1 MPRKKAADP
10 TSAEAESI
18 LAYKGFNADMTCRGF
33 AYEVGRSYRHAGP
46 VKACEAGFHACEHPL
61 DVLSYYG
68 AAASRF
74 ALVEMS
80 GETSRDGDDSKI
92 AAAEITI
99 KTEIRLPELVAAAIR
114 YVTDRCTWIE
124 GPYTD
129 GERQGVKTAR
139 DQGAATASGD
149 RGAATASGYQGA
161 ATASGDQGAATAS
174 GYQGAATASGYQGAA
189 TASGDRGAAT
199 ASGDRGA
206 ATASGDR
213 GAATASGYQGA
224 ATASGYQG
232 AATASGYHGAATA
245 SGYQGAA
252 TASGYDGKARGSDG
266 CALFLVERDRSGK
279 IVDVWAGIA
288 GRDGIEPN
296 SWYALRAGQPVRVD

>member
-124 GPYTD
+124 GSYTD

-174 GYQGAATASGYQGAA
+174 G
-189 TASGDRGAAT
+189 DR
-199 ASGDRGA
+199 
-206 ATASGDR
+206 
-213 GAATASGYQGA
+213 
-224 ATASGYQG
+224 
-232 AATASGYHGAATA
+232 GAATA